1 MTSHRHEMTTYRV
14 AKCRKVGYS
23 YLISTRGAYKELG
36 RNQMSYGVSITVKYT
51 ETTSTGTITKETN
64 YNFHVDTA
72 EGASDLISQTAKNAK
87 EMNATIQE
95 VKVTEENQNSYTNPY
110 RNLSDSEILD
120 LLLTK

>member
-1 MTSHRHEMTTYRV
+1 
-14 AKCRKVGYS
+14 
-23 YLISTRGAYKELG
+23 
-36 RNQMSYGVSITVKYT
+36 MSYGVSITVKYT

-72 EGASDLISQTAKNAK
+72 EGASSLITETAKNAK
-87 EMNATIQE
+87 GMSATIEE
-95 VKVTEENQNSYTNPY
+95 VKVTEENPYSYEKPY

>member
-1 MTSHRHEMTTYRV
+1 
-14 AKCRKVGYS
+14 
-23 YLISTRGAYKELG
+23 
-36 RNQMSYGVSITVKYT
+36 MSYGVSITVKYT

-72 EGASDLISQTAKNAK
+72 SSAKELITQTASNAK
-87 EMNATIQE
+87 GMNAVVE
-95 VKVTEENQNSYTNPY
+95 KVKVTEENPYSYEKPY

>member
-1 MTSHRHEMTTYRV
+1 MVKTHPKIDLT
-14 AKCRKVGYS
+14 KCRKVDYS
-23 YLISTRGAYKELG
+23 SLISTKGAYKELG

-72 EGASDLISQTAKNAK
+72 SNASSLISDTARNAK
-87 EMNATIQE
+87 EMNATVNKVE
-95 VKVTEENQNSYTNPY
+95 VTEENQNSYENPY
-110 RNLSDSEILD
+110 RNLSDREILD